1 MGELDGKGTL
11 RLALGG
17 GASSCLSD
25 SRTQEEKH
33 PERCQSC
40 SHFSVQCLAFLLGDP
55 FYLLTFPCP
64 LPNSRA
70 AQRAD
75 SARSGPC
82 ALARTRR
89 CAPFL
94 DPPFQLLCPGGMR
107 RLGGRGQQSHPPPA
121 PPAPGPGPPASTE
134 IGTGAVGGAKPR
146 SQHRGPWVQPP
157 LRPLN
162 GRLCSSPRAAER
174 ARGRRHNGSAPTPA
188 RCAKVPRRA
197 APSPALR
204 PARSLARRAAADSI
218 ASFMSFSLSS
228 RHSPP
233 PPSPSPFFFLS
244 CLRLT
249 LVKFLQPPPIFF
261 LILKKALNTKAV
273 TNQ

>member
-1 MGELDGKGTL
+1 ML
-11 RLALGG
+11 RLALVGG
-17 GASSCLSD
+17 TSSCLSD
-25 SRTQEEKH
+25 SRTQLEKH

-40 SHFSVQCLAFLLGDP
+40 CHFSVQSLAFLLGDP
-55 FYLLTFPCP
+55 VYLLTFPCP
-64 LPNSRA
+64 LPNPRA

-89 CAPFL
+89 GAPFL
-94 DPPFQLLCPGGMR
+94 GPPFQLLCSGGMR
-107 RLGGRGQQSHPPPA
+107 RLGGRGQQSAPPP

-188 RCAKVPRRA
+188 PCAKAPRRPLPCA
-197 APSPALR
+197 
-204 PARSLARRAAADSI
+204 PARLEA
-218 ASFMSFSLSS
+218 
-228 RHSPP
+228 
-233 PPSPSPFFFLS
+233 
-244 CLRLT
+244 
-249 LVKFLQPPPIFF
+249 
-261 LILKKALNTKAV
+261 
-273 TNQ
+273 